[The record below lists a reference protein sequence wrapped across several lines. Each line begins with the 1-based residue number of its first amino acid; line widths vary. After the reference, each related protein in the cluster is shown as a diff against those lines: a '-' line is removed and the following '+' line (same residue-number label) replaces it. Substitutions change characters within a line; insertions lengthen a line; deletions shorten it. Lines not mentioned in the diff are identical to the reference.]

1 MMTKE
6 ELQTLKQ
13 SVIQSKQSWNSVF
26 YDTFAYTQPERN
38 YVWRMKG
45 GNPGNLKQVDLFTTA
60 GKIGTAVFVARIQ
73 NKLSPYE
80 KPYFSLK
87 VKESIQDDVETEMRE
102 FGESL
107 SDRANERKNELK
119 LDDILTE
126 SYYDLVAGTACIQRH
141 NTAYG
146 LSFHKIPLTDFALG
160 TENNQT
166 IIREFKMPGAMIWT
180 TFPELMGQVRIGSAY
195 ISKANRWEEICLCD
209 ILFFNENL
217 KQWEYYLTQ
226 GDEIVLTRIYKDS
239 PYYIF
244 HWDRASDM
252 PFGTGV
258 GQKALP
264 VLKRL
269 NGYIKCNL
277 QLIPFKFPMF
287 ISRNGNVLDRNV
299 QMKPGGFI
307 WTRDPSAVVPVTLS
321 NGNTNFMIDIQ
332 KDEMEVKQLFLD
344 YTLPA
349 DPREMTA
356 AEVYARTQG
365 SDEIVYSNVAR
376 LTNVIKRIGWDIIR
390 DIFERE
396 LSGVVNFTFEYLQQV
411 FDLEVNNES
420 SVDTNLV
427 QKIQNY
433 ILTVGQVDPQAVW
446 QSISR
451 SKTLVELQK
460 GFNLPVSVRRTET
473 EIDDA
478 TAADAQAVAQA
489 QQEQIQAQMAID
501 DNKEQ
506 AIAEREAAK
515 NGVAI

>member
-1 MMTKE
+1 
-6 ELQTLKQ
+6 
-13 SVIQSKQSWNSVF
+13 
-26 YDTFAYTQPERN
+26 
-38 YVWRMKG
+38 
-45 GNPGNLKQVDLFTTA
+45 
-60 GKIGTAVFVARIQ
+60 
-73 NKLSPYE
+73 
-80 KPYFSLK
+80 
-87 VKESIQDDVETEMRE
+87 
-102 FGESL
+102 
-107 SDRANERKNELK
+107 
-119 LDDILTE
+119 
-126 SYYDLVAGTACIQRH
+126 
-141 NTAYG
+141 
-146 LSFHKIPLTDFALG
+146 
-160 TENNQT
+160 
-166 IIREFKMPGAMIWT
+166 
-180 TFPELMGQVRIGSAY
+180 
-195 ISKANRWEEICLCD
+195 
-209 ILFFNENL
+209 
-217 KQWEYYLTQ
+217 
-226 GDEIVLTRIYKDS
+226 
-239 PYYIF
+239 
-244 HWDRASDM
+244 M

-460 GFNLPVSVRRTET
+460 GFNLPVGVRRTET